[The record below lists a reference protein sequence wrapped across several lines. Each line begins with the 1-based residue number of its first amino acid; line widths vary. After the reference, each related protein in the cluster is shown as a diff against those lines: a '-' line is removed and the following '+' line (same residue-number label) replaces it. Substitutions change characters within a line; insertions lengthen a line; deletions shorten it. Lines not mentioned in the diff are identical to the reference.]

1 MKYKIGFGETFST
14 GPLLGF
20 SYYEADD
27 EFEEKVNGKDQN
39 DLNIIKFDPKK
50 HRKH

>member
-20 SYYEADD
+20 SYYEAED
-27 EFEEKVNGKDQN
+27 EFDYDELQIY
-39 DLNIIKFDPKK
+39 LIFILIHIKFKQWQ
-50 HRKH
+50 